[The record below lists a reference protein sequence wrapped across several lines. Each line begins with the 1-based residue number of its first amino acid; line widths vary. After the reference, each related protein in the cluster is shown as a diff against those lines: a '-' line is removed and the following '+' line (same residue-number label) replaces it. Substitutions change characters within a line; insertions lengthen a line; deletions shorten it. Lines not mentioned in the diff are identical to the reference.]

1 MSLEVFSG
9 TSIPRELTTA
19 AMEYLW
25 AKWKTLYAT
34 GDLTLQR
41 LTEESNYPLRD
52 RLVFLMTAGDDFVY
66 TYVGAEIQRAIGR
79 DRAGS
84 LLSTSGNPMR
94 GEYARVYR
102 KVADDLIPACLR
114 YTLPTTQNGKIWQR
128 LILPVPIADT
138 AVCLVVYSELI
149 DHHKE
154 VYDQLFRT
162 APDAMVVAC
171 PIANDVGHTKD
182 GWVIMMNDRARDMLG
197 FTRSIG
203 NLRLSEI
210 PQFAGVDVWGRL
222 YGPNVSSGL
231 IPVPSAN
238 FDIELMRF
246 PHVFGLKLRPRLPQR
261 ISDNVALVPSL
272 A

>member
-1 MSLEVFSG
+1 
-9 TSIPRELTTA
+9 
-19 AMEYLW
+19 
-25 AKWKTLYAT
+25 
-34 GDLTLQR
+34 
-41 LTEESNYPLRD
+41 
-52 RLVFLMTAGDDFVY
+52 
-66 TYVGAEIQRAIGR
+66 
-79 DRAGS
+79 
-84 LLSTSGNPMR
+84 
-94 GEYARVYR
+94 
-102 KVADDLIPACLR
+102 
-114 YTLPTTQNGKIWQR
+114 
-128 LILPVPIADT
+128 
-138 AVCLVVYSELI
+138 
-149 DHHKE
+149 
-154 VYDQLFRT
+154 
-162 APDAMVVAC
+162 MVVAC